1 MIDYNDIIERFYT
14 PGTPLHNV
22 LMVHSRQVADLAAQ
36 LCDRLIASGTPV
48 DAQFVYEAAM
58 LHDIGIVKVDAPG
71 IYCEGTEPYIRHG
84 IMGREM
90 LDGLGLYRHALVCER
105 HTGAGLTVT
114 EIEVQNLPLPH
125 RDLTPH
131 SLEEKIVCYAD
142 KFFSKTHL
150 GEPARDIER
159 VRRQMERFGSD
170 SLARFN
176 SLADL
181 LGDVSDL

>member
-1 MIDYNDIIERFYT
+1 MIDYNEIIERYYT
-14 PGTPLHNV
+14 PGTRLHEV
-22 LMVHSRQVADLAAQ
+22 LTVHSRQVADLAAKI
-36 LCDRLIASGTPV
+36 CDRLVAQGVPV
-48 DAQFVYEAAM
+48 DSQFVYEAAM

-90 LDGLGLYRHALVCER
+90 LDSLGLYRHALVCER
-105 HTGAGLTVT
+105 HTGAGLTVA
-114 EIEVQNLPLPH
+114 EIKAQQLPLPH

-150 GEPARDIER
+150 GEPARSMER
-159 VRRQMERFGSD
+159 VRQSMARFGEDSLERFNE
-170 SLARFN
+170 LA
-176 SLADL
+176 LL
-181 LGDVSDL
+181 LGEVE